1 MNYPISVDGQPAL
14 VILILFAK
22 SVIICYSKKMFL
34 DYCRENIEH
43 MEKKKVLICG
53 IRDFG
58 SRAEGQYFMTRED
71 GDIKF
76 CEGIVLGE
84 SGAKK
89 ILSCV
94 EIDEI
99 IAIGSSNQCVESKD
113 GKQISIPYHK
123 IKLNEG
129 IELFVSDTE
138 NFSDFDFFRYR
149 LTQFVEGIN
158 IDTAD
163 FFETLECNRREEIL
177 DQMKEIFGDDLSQAI
192 WRFVQ
197 EEEIQEKTKILAKSL
212 TEQER
217 HWMKAYLHSVLARKH
232 QITAKV
238 NNASIPISFVPI
250 TDDSEQK
257 VINRFSNLISELL
270 TEKDKEIELYVDLH
284 GFSMEDS
291 FVCMNALY
299 ALHEDPGSIIK
310 IKDVVDEKIVLSGY
324 LYEISLSSNR
334 YRVQKLMVG
343 INAFLQNGKTD
354 ILRDYWEESK
364 KRNTGQ
370 NNDYIERL
378 LLAMSH
384 VDAGIS
390 LCSIGE
396 LEKGIYGL
404 RKLLVSSE
412 PKSEI
417 TEEGEALFMTLKEA
431 IINDYGALLEKSEE
445 EINSLELVKWAYKKK
460 FYQQVITIIESRMP
474 AEMVKRGIFYPA
486 ENEQEKMAYVKAINF
501 HYWDSLQKD
510 RYMFYDIEHY
520 FIKFYGRFGVNYRD
534 RSTDKTTE
542 YTKRRI
548 EQVFGGNEE
557 QGLLPAHSLVKDKA
571 LLTMVLDKYYRLS
584 NVRNMINHA
593 ISNNDAADLSESK
606 LWNDVGSMI
615 RDFIDIYERAI
626 DSIAG
631 QKCVQSVI
639 TAKEFKDYSYHH
651 GPRMDSSFCEVPGY
665 RSDRNRGQ
673 RRGGNRYNNKS
684 TSYRDR
690 RNNRTEQ
697 NPGIN
702 IAISVSQNRGIGGF
716 LRKLFKG
723 KQEQEKETVQE
734 FSQGGINIKV
744 NVD

>member
-1 MNYPISVDGQPAL
+1 
-14 VILILFAK
+14 
-22 SVIICYSKKMFL
+22 
-34 DYCRENIEH
+34 

-58 SRAEGQYFMTRED
+58 SRTEGQYFMTRED
-71 GDIKF
+71 GEIKF

-113 GKQISIPYHK
+113 GKQVSIPYHK
-123 IKLNEG
+123 MKLNEG

-149 LTQFVEGIN
+149 LNQFVEGIN

-163 FFETLECNRREEIL
+163 FIETLECNRREELL
-177 DQMKEIFGDDLSQAI
+177 DRMKEIFGDDLSQAI

-212 TEQER
+212 TEQELR
-217 HWMKAYLHSVLARKH
+217 WMKAYLNSVLARKY

-238 NNASIPISFVPI
+238 NNSSIPISFVPI
-250 TDDSEQK
+250 TDDSEHK

-270 TEKDKEIELYVDLH
+270 TERDKEIELYVDLH

-299 ALHEDPGSIIK
+299 ALHEDPSSIIE
-310 IKDVVDEKIVLSGY
+310 IKDVVDEKVVLSGY
-324 LYEISLSSNR
+324 LHEISLSSNR

-354 ILRDYWEESK
+354 ILRGYWEESK
-364 KRNTGQ
+364 KRNPGQ
-370 NNDYIERL
+370 NNDYIDRL

-404 RKLLVSSE
+404 RKLFASSDTQE
-412 PKSEI
+412 EI
-417 TEEGEALFMTLKEA
+417 TDEGEALLMTLKEA
-431 IINDYGALLEKSEE
+431 IVNDYGALLEKSEE

-486 ENEQEKMAYVKAINF
+486 ENEQEKMAYVKAMNF
-501 HYWDSLQKD
+501 HYWDSLEKD
-510 RYMFYDIEHY
+510 RYIFNDLEHY
-520 FIKFYGRFGVNYRD
+520 FIKFYGRFGVNYRE
-534 RSTDKTTE
+534 RRTDKTAE
-542 YTKRRI
+542 YTLRRI
-548 EQVFGGNEE
+548 EQVFGGNVDK
-557 QGLLPAHSLVKDKA
+557 GLLPAHSLVKDKE
-571 LLTMVLDKYYRLS
+571 LLAMVLDKYYRLS

-593 ISNNDAADLSESK
+593 ISDNNAADLSESK
-606 LWNDVGSMI
+606 IWNDVGCMI
-615 RDFIDIYERAI
+615 RDFIETYERAL
-626 DSIAG
+626 DTIAG
-631 QKCVQSVI
+631 QSCIQSKI
-639 TAKEFKDYSYHH
+639 TTDEFKDYAYHH
-651 GPRMDSSFCEVPGY
+651 GPRMDPGFSDVPGY
-665 RSDRNRGQ
+665 RSNRNRGQ
-673 RRGGNRYNNKS
+673 RRGKNKYNNKRS
-684 TSYRDR
+684 SYH
-690 RNNRTEQ
+690 NRKDNRSEQ
-697 NPGIN
+697 NPDIN
-702 IAISVSQNRGIGGF
+702 ITISVSQNRGIGGF
-716 LRKLFKG
+716 FRKLFKG
-723 KQEQEKETVQE
+723 KQEQQKETVQE
-734 FSQGGINIKV
+734 FSQGGINIKI